1 MLHTPSRL
9 IQLLVALV
17 CVTGCG
23 FFGNQFL
30 SVRTGK
36 RVVYQTENGQLI
48 TATYYSLSDGS
59 LSFVK
64 VKLPDGRERTL
75 PRVLSASG
83 ERYTDDSDLVWWTKG
98 DRAFAETRGENGQWQ
113 VIYDNCRPVSR

>member
-1 MLHTPSRL
+1 MLFIPTKLFHL
-9 IQLLVALV
+9 FIALV

-23 FFGNQFL
+23 FFGNQSL
-30 SVRTGK
+30 SVSTGK
-36 RVVYQTENGQLI
+36 RVVYQSENGQLI

-83 ERYTDDSDLVWWTKG
+83 ERYTDDRDLVWWTKG
-98 DRAFAETRGENGQWQ
+98 DRAFAETRGETGQWQ
-113 VIYDNCRPVSR
+113 ILYDNCRPVSR

>member
-1 MLHTPSRL
+1 M
-9 IQLLVALV
+9 
-17 CVTGCG
+17 TGCG
-23 FFGNQFL
+23 FLGNQSL
-30 SVRTGK
+30 SVRAGK
-36 RVVYQTENGQLI
+36 RVVYQSETGQLI

-75 PRVLSASG
+75 PRVLAASG

-98 DRAFAETRGENGQWQ
+98 DRAFAETRGDNGQWQ
-113 VIYDNCRPVSR
+113 MLYDNCRPVSR